1 MLQIKLLKL
10 IQEHQIDP
18 TKIIPI
24 LESGIEQEKLNLQ
37 ANEIL
42 ENDLT
47 VIESDHRITNGKILL
62 SFLRLLST
70 PEGNDLIL

>member
-1 MLQIKLLKL
+1 MQIKLLKL

-18 TKIIPI
+18 DKIIPI

-42 ENDLT
+42 QNDLT
-47 VIESDHRITNGKILL
+47 AIESDQRITHCKILL
-62 SFLRLLST
+62 SFLRLLSA
-70 PEGNDLIL
+70 PE